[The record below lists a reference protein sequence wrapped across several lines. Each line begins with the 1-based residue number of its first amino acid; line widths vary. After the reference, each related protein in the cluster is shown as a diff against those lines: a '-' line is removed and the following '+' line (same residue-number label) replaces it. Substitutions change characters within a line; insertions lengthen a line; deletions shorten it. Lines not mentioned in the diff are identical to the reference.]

1 MRLQNLLIILL
12 VVSVASCE
20 GIIQGKGKIVSASN
34 ELPIDS
40 VKINW
45 FDKTVYSDKN
55 GDFSFDEFVGCVPSC
70 PDLELILTKQGYQPK
85 YVNLTKENEN
95 HKSVFQLVP
104 NKDFIVDL
112 SHKKPKTFLFYLSI
126 TTSIISLLTLVAL
139 AIIKVKNKPVWF
151 VIILF
156 GTVAFFY
163 NYLEK
168 SIELRIFRPS
178 IFVFVKYTFEPT
190 WYQLNFPI
198 GLIIFW
204 TYYFYQK
211 KNKIRT
217 NATYNTSIATSGA

>member
-12 VVSVASCE
+12 LVSVASCE
-20 GIIQGKGKIVSASN
+20 GIIQGKGKIISASN

-70 PDLELILTKQGYQPK
+70 PDLELILTKQDYQPK
-85 YVNLTKENEN
+85 YVNLTKENKN

-104 NKDFIVDL
+104 NKYFIVDL
-112 SHKKPKTFLFYLSI
+112 SHNKPKKFLFYLSI
-126 TTSIISLLTLVAL
+126 TTSIISLLTLIAL
-139 AIIKVKNKPVWF
+139 AIIKVTNKPIWF
-151 VIILF
+151 VVILF

-168 SIELRIFRPS
+168 SVDLRIFRPS

-190 WYQLNFPI
+190 WYQLNLPI

-211 KNKIRT
+211 KNKIGT
-217 NATYNTSIATSGA
+217 KATYNTSIAISGA